1 MSLSNSLLFS
11 HLQESRLKRVSLH
24 KYLLSYLELKTLRD
38 VCGLDLT
45 VEPRCKLVVEFI
57 SIIKTFKIVCS
68 INFIRWLRSHF
79 VLLYSSSK
87 CSRVLEYIACLLH
100 ILMINVGVRLES
112 FIPIG
117 RRNVSFSGGVNH
129 LMIIILLDNSAFLRK
144 KLCIFFT

>member
-1 MSLSNSLLFS
+1 MSLSNSILFS
-11 HLQESRLKRVSLH
+11 QLQESRLKRLSLR

-38 VCGLDLT
+38 VCVLYFT
-45 VEPRCKLVVEFI
+45 VKPRCKLVVEFI
-57 SIIKTFKIVCS
+57 GIIKTFKIVCS
-68 INFIRWLRSHF
+68 INLIRWLRSHF
-79 VLLYSSSK
+79 VLLHSSSK

-117 RRNVSFSGGVNH
+117 RRNVSFAGGVNH